1 MFKFLRTLT
10 LSAIVGL
17 GAVAAL
23 PATAD
28 AAGGSIYLGFGASDH
43 GPSARFRFDDR
54 GHHHYRGPD
63 RHGPGRYHAR
73 ECSPREAVRKAAR
86 MGLRDARVVDASRRT
101 VKVAGKAAG
110 RGHGLRPAVI
120 VFGNAPSCPILR

>member
-23 PATAD
+23 PAAAD

-43 GPSARFRFDDR
+43 GPNARFRFDDR
-54 GHHHYRGPD
+54 GRHHYRGP
-63 RHGPGRYHAR
+63 GRYDAR
-73 ECSPREAVRKAAR
+73 GCSPREAVRKASR
-86 MGLRDARVVDASRRT
+86 MGLRDARVVDTSRRT
-101 VKVAGKAAG
+101 VKVAGRAGG
-110 RGHGLRPAVI
+110 RGHRPAVI
-120 VFGNAPSCPILR
+120 VFGNAPSCPVMR